1 MNHHR
6 LYLQVTKPPVVIVIS
21 KCSVGNHFLM
31 LGQTKKYVFTVVT
44 CKKNLGSVGIIII
57 IIFIIG
63 KSGNSRSGIRFRYII
78 FEISGKPSFVEA
90 VLWRVTQFFYLLCS
104 QFQQKASG
112 WINKTL
118 LLIKQ
123 EKWLSE
129 FCVKID
135 KVASK
140 N

>member
-44 CKKNLGSVGIIII
+44 CKKKSRVCRHYYYYF
-57 IIFIIG
+57 FIIG
-63 KSGNSRSGIRFRYII
+63 KSGNSRSGIWFRYII
-78 FEISGKPSFVEA
+78 FEIFGKPSFVEA

-129 FCVKID
+129 FCVIID
-135 KVASK
+135 RVASE